1 MEDTLSAVE
10 NELRRLDRALKSEGA
25 GRMLFF
31 ASTAF
36 ARYAAALAAHW
47 ATKEEG

>member
-1 MEDTLSAVE
+1 MEDTLAAIE
-10 NELRRLDRALKSEGA
+10 NELRRLDRALRRGS
-25 GRMLFF
+25 GRVMFF
-31 ASTAF
+31 SSTAF

>member
-10 NELRRLDRALKSEGA
+10 NELRRLDLALRRGS
-25 GRMLFF
+25 GRVMFF

-36 ARYAAALAAHW
+36 ARYATALAAHW
-47 ATKEEG
+47 AVKEG